1 MQESGFLTDVKILR
15 ERARRHIEQ
24 GAVTEGY
31 QADRKVVLKLLNE
44 ALATEI
50 VCVLRYRRHYFMANG
65 INAQAVADEF
75 LQHANEEQAH
85 ADQIAGRIVQL
96 GGEPNLSP
104 EGMLTRSHSEYV
116 EGESL
121 LDMIREDL
129 VAERI
134 AIDSYKEM
142 IQYFGTKDPTTRRM
156 IEGVLAVEEEHAEDL
171 ATLLERY
178 DQTQT
183 PYAGSVSLQQMNE
196 DALSRH
202 KERQD

>member
-1 MQESGFLTDVKILR
+1 MQENAFLTDVKTLR

-24 GAVTEGY
+24 GAVTESY
-31 QADRKVVLKLLNE
+31 QANREVVLKLLNE

-75 LQHANEEQAH
+75 LQHANEEQTH
-85 ADQIAGRIVQL
+85 ADQIAARIVQL

-104 EGMLTRSHSEYV
+104 EGMLARSHSEYI
-116 EGESL
+116 EGDSL

-142 IQYFGTKDPTTRRM
+142 IQYFGSKDPTTRRM

-178 DQTQT
+178 DQS

>member
-1 MQESGFLTDVKILR
+1 MPESAFLTDVKTLR
-15 ERARRHIEQ
+15 ERARQHIER
-24 GAVTEGY
+24 GAVTESY
-31 QADRKVVLKLLNE
+31 QADHETVLRLLNE

-75 LQHANEEQAH
+75 LQHANEEQSH

-96 GGEPNLSP
+96 GGEPNFSP
-104 EGMLTRSHSEYV
+104 EGMLGRSHSEYV

-121 LDMIREDL
+121 IDMIREDL

-142 IQYFGTKDPTTRRM
+142 IQYFGTKDPTTRRL

-178 DQTQT
+178 DQ
-183 PYAGSVSLQQMNE
+183 PAYSGSVSLQQMNE
-196 DALSRH
+196 EALSRH
-202 KERQD
+202 K